1 MKRLPVILL
10 VIVALASVAL
20 AGKKKDASDEQS
32 CNLKIRVFKEANGK
46 PVRNA
51 SVVLHPVSAKG
62 KQGSAGMDLKTDEN
76 GEASVSAIPYGTLRV
91 QVISHELQTYGDDIV
106 INQPEQE
113 VVVKMK
119 PPQKQYSI
127 YEHGATTAP
136 NTGDDQPNQNDQKK
150 DDQKK

>member
-1 MKRLPVILL
+1 MKRFPFVLL
-10 VIVALASVAL
+10 MIVVLVSMVF
-20 AGKKKDASDEQS
+20 AGKKKDQADDQS
-32 CNLKIRVFKEANGK
+32 CDLKIKVFKESNGK

-51 SVVLHPVSAKG
+51 SVVLHPVNAKG

-76 GEASVSAIPYGTLRV
+76 GEASISAIPYGTMRV

-106 INQPEQE
+106 INQPQQE

-136 NTGDDQPNQNDQKK
+136 NTGDDPSDEKK